1 MRHVGIIGGG
11 ASGMM
16 AAVTAASCGAK
27 VTILEHTDRIG
38 RKILST
44 GNGKCNF
51 TNLRISEDDYYGNH
65 PSFVASALS
74 AFGPED
80 MVRFLE
86 DHGILTQEKRD
97 GCCYPHSG
105 QAATILDFF
114 TGRIEEMG
122 ITVRLGIQAERILQG
137 SDGFMVHAQ
146 SEQLYF
152 DSLIMACGGR
162 AAQFTGSDGSGFAL
176 LRPFRIS
183 VTPQYPALAPL
194 PVRDPA
200 CKLLAGVRALGTVT
214 LRADGEQI
222 CTEEGE
228 IQFNKDTLS
237 GIPVFQL
244 THAADRAL
252 AEGREVTLW
261 VDFLPRMDRDETR
274 TYIGRILARRG
285 QILLGELLGGMVH
298 KKAAAAILQ
307 RLKLSGTDR
316 AANLT
321 EKQLK
326 KIVSCLHQFVFT
338 VTGMADFD
346 KAQAT
351 MGGVSPQQV
360 DENMMVK
367 KTPGMYIVGEM
378 LDVDGRC
385 GGYNLQWAWTSGY
398 IAGRHA
404 AGAAGERNDQNQ
416 SM

>member
-51 TNLRISEDDYYGNH
+51 TNLRISEDDYFGNH
-65 PSFVASALS
+65 PSFVTSALS
-74 AFGPED
+74 VFGPED

-105 QAATILDFF
+105 QAGTILDFF
-114 TGRIEEMG
+114 TSRIKELG
-122 ITVRLGIQAERILQG
+122 ITVRLGMQAEKILRERG
-137 SDGFMVHAQ
+137 RFIVDAQ
-146 SEQLYF
+146 SEQLHF

-162 AAQFTGSDGSGFAL
+162 AAQFTGSDGSGFSL
-176 LRPFRIS
+176 LRPFQILTTR
-183 VTPQYPALAPL
+183 QYPTLAPL
-194 PVRDPA
+194 PVHDPA
-200 CKLLAGVRALGTVT
+200 CRLLAGVRAPGTVT
-214 LRADGEQI
+214 LKADGEQI

-244 THAADRAL
+244 THAADKAL
-252 AEGREVTLW
+252 AEGSEVTLW
-261 VDFLPRMDRDETR
+261 VDFLPRMSRDETR
-274 TYIGRILARRG
+274 AYIG
-285 QILLGELLGGMVH
+285 QILTHRGEIVLEELLAGMVH
-298 KKAAAAILQ
+298 KKAATAILH
-307 RLKLSGTDR
+307 RLKLSGTEP

-326 KIVSCLHQFVFT
+326 KVVSCLHQFVFT

-351 MGGVSPQQV
+351 MGGVLPEQV

-404 AGAAGERNDQNQ
+404 AGAAGERND
-416 SM
+416 